1 MNKNVF
7 SILSFAAGAA
17 AGAFVAWRMAKTKYE
32 RIAQEEIDSVKEV
45 FGRKRREMQAKE
57 LSKDSTIDASLEEER
72 TLELSSY
79 SSLLD
84 QLKYRAEHP
93 EACLKIGKEGS
104 GESSV
109 APYVIS
115 PDEFG
120 DQEGYDTACFTYY
133 ADHIL
138 ADDCDEVID
147 EADVDGL
154 VGKES
159 LLHIGEYEA
168 DAVHVRNEVTKTD
181 YEILL
186 DSRNYDDVPRTK
198 AFDYSLADEDE

>member
-1 MNKNVF
+1 MGKAKNAF
-7 SILSFAAGAA
+7 SLLAFAAGAA
-17 AGAFVAWRMAKTKYE
+17 TGAFIAWKMAKSKYE

-45 FGRKRREMQAKE
+45 FYRKRHETRSQQTTDDA
-57 LSKDSTIDASLEEER
+57 DDASVSEHSK
-72 TLELSSY
+72 ELSSY
-79 SSLLD
+79 SSMLE

-93 EACLKIGKEGS
+93 EECIGKEGA

-138 ADDCDEVID
+138 ADDCDEAID
-147 EADVDGL
+147 DADIDKL

-168 DAVHVRNEVTKTD
+168 DAVHVRNDVTKTD
-181 YEILL
+181 YEILV
-186 DSRNYDDVPRTK
+186 DIRNYDDVPRTK
-198 AFDYSLADEDE
+198 MFDYSLVDENE